1 MKWRLVFRG
10 GILTLLICALLSGG
24 VFAQEASNGNGAF
37 GCPEGATCIDTPEG
51 TPDDFESFRWEGDL
65 LTIEGWD
72 GQPVR
77 IVHEGTLI
85 YAQTVVFH
93 TEENWARLSGAV
105 QVHRDDVIISAGH
118 AELRFDDDRFYFEND
133 VHLQM
138 TGEQEI
144 EVWADELEFNT
155 ESDDLIAQGNVKLQ
169 DDDRT
174 ATADRLEY
182 EQSADRLVLIGNVKV
197 TEDRSESEFNRF
209 VIDLNDNNFVGY
221 GAGRI
226 ILRDL

>member
-1 MKWRLVFRG
+1 MKRRFVLRG
-10 GILTLLICALLSGG
+10 GILTLLICAMLGGG
-24 VFAQEASNGNGAF
+24 VFGQEAGNGAF
-37 GCPEGATCIDTPEG
+37 GCPEGATCIETPEG
-51 TPDDFESFRWEGDL
+51 TPDDFESFRWEGDV

-85 YAQTVVFH
+85 YAQKVIFH

-105 QVHRDDVIISAGH
+105 QVHRDDAIISAGK
-118 AELRFDDDRFYFEND
+118 AELHFDDDRFYFED
-133 VHLQM
+133 EVYLQL

-144 EVWADELEFNT
+144 EIWADVLEIHT
-155 ESDDLIAQGNVKLQ
+155 ETDDLIAQGNVKLQ
-169 DDDRT
+169 DADRT
-174 ATADRLEY
+174 ATAHRLEY
-182 EQSADRLVLIGNVKV
+182 ERAADRLVLSGSVKV
-197 TEDRSESEFNRF
+197 TEERSESEFERF

>member
-1 MKWRLVFRG
+1 MKWRFVFRG
-10 GILTLLICALLSGG
+10 GILTLLICALLGGG
-24 VFAQEASNGNGAF
+24 VFGQEASK
-37 GCPEGATCIDTPEG
+37 ATVRSAVRKARHASRRRKERPTIL
-51 TPDDFESFRWEGDL
+51 SRFRWEGDL

-85 YAQTVVFH
+85 YAQKVVFH

-105 QVHRDDVIISAGH
+105 QVHRDDVIISAGK
-118 AELRFDDDRFYFEND
+118 AELHFDDDRFYFENE

-144 EVWADELEFNT
+144 EIWADVLEFHT
-155 ESDDLIAQGNVKLQ
+155 ETDDLIAQGNVKLQ
-169 DDDRT
+169 DADRT
-174 ATADRLEY
+174 ATAHRLEY
-182 EQSADRLVLIGNVKV
+182 ERAADRLVLSGSVKV
-197 TEDRSESEFNRF
+197 TEERSESEFERF